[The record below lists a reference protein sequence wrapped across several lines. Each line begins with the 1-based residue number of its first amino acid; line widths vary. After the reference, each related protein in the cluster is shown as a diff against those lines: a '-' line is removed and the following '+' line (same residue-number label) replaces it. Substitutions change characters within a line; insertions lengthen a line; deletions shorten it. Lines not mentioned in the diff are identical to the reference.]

1 MASLGAEG
9 EVGMSDDSQEDHP
22 PLLRSLEH
30 ATEHRFRDW
39 PNILVPTVAA
49 GVYTVWESD
58 RFLYVGMAGRNLT
71 SATVEGFRASG
82 DKRRRGRADRLRSHA
97 SGRRSGDQFCVYI
110 CDRLVLPVL
119 TSDQVEKIATADLSL
134 DRLTKDYIRSH
145 LSYRF
150 IEVPSGKDAFAI
162 EREVQAGALSAGR
175 PWLNPA

>member
-30 ATEHRFRDW
+30 ATEHRFSDW
-39 PNILVPTVAA
+39 PNELVPTVAA

-82 DKRRRGRADRLRSHA
+82 DKRRRGLADRLRSHA